1 MTGKEKC
8 EMLRS
13 IRRQIAEANGIVYM
27 EAECGHEGDCLG
39 TCPKCDA
46 QIRYLDAEL
55 NRKIASG
62 EKVTVSGLSVDAF
75 EKILKNSTS
84 TDETSSENGEDNE
97 ISDVSGSNDES
108 DEEYYDTSSRQSMG
122 GLLSWSRGNPL
133 DIEDLDLSV
142 RSCNCLRRA
151 GIYTVEALCDR
162 TPEDLMKVRR
172 VRIKPNDFKRRLSGY
187 PDCSYYAFF

>member
-1 MTGKEKC
+1 
-8 EMLRS
+8 MLWS

-75 EKILKNSTS
+75 EKEDYPDIPIVLITH
-84 TDETSSENGEDNE
+84 SSEEAIKENMEFGRNE
-97 ISDVSGSNDES
+97 RSFATRVEELWQDIMKDYMDYSKNVTWIQAKKSTHYIHLIEPEIVISAC
-108 DEEYYDTSSRQSMG
+108 T
-122 GLLSWSRGNPL
+122 
-133 DIEDLDLSV
+133 
-142 RSCNCLRRA
+142 
-151 GIYTVEALCDR
+151 
-162 TPEDLMKVRR
+162 
-172 VRIKPNDFKRRLSGY
+172 
-187 PDCSYYAFF
+187 